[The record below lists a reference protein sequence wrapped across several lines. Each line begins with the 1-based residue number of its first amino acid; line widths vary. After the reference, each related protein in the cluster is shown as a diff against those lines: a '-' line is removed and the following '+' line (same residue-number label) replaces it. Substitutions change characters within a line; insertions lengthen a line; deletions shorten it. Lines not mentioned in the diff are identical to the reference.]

1 MRVTKGDIVYLQ
13 KGAYQKNIGNIQG
26 GMRPLLVVSNDTG
39 NHFSN
44 IALVVPLTG
53 NLKKCG
59 LPTHTMIC
67 GVDKLSMA
75 LCEQIFTIN
84 QNDVCRIAKHA
95 TQKEIENVEKAL
107 KNSLG
112 IG

>member
-1 MRVTKGDIVYLQ
+1 MKVTKGDIVYLR
-13 KGAYQKNIGNIQG
+13 KEAYQKKIGNIQG

-39 NHFSN
+39 NYFSN
-44 IALVVPLTG
+44 ICLVVPLTH
-53 NLKKCG
+53 NLKKRR
-59 LPTHTMIC
+59 LPVHAIVS
-67 GVDKLSMA
+67 GINKLSMV

-84 QNDVCRIAKHA
+84 QDDIHRVVKHA
-95 TQKEIENVEKAL
+95 TPEEMIKVEKAL